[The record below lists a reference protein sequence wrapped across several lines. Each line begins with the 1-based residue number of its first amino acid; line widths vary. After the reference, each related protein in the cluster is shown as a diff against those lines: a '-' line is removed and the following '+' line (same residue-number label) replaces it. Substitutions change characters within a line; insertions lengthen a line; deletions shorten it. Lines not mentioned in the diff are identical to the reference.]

1 MKRLDS
7 ALDLARTGQIDQDGR
22 AKGVHMALNLKAT
35 NLGAMASASDVI
47 FGALREAIVD
57 GALQDGDLLRQ
68 DQIANMF
75 NVSRIPVREAL
86 ARLEEQGLVTNQRYK
101 GAVVSSLSLD
111 EITEMFEFRALLEGE
126 LIRQAV
132 VNIRP
137 ETLAE
142 ARRHAEDFSTATDS
156 ARWGPLNR
164 QFHYTLYKDCN
175 RPYHLQ
181 IASNALDKVGRYL
194 RAQLVLTHGFERA
207 RTEHAGILQAA
218 IELNGE
224 KAAALTRA
232 HILGASKSLVTFLE
246 SSTRKA

>member
-1 MKRLDS
+1 M
-7 ALDLARTGQIDQDGR
+7 T
-22 AKGVHMALNLKAT
+22 LNLKVT
-35 NLGAMASASDVI
+35 NLGVPSSASEVI
-47 FGALREAIVD
+47 FDSLREAIAD

-68 DQIANMF
+68 DQIATMF

-86 ARLEEQGLVTNQRYK
+86 ARLEEQGLVTYQRYK
-101 GAVVSSLSLD
+101 GAVVSSLSLE

-137 ETLAE
+137 ETLEE
-142 ARRHAEDFSTATDS
+142 ASRHAENFASETDS
-156 ARWGPLNR
+156 ARWGRLNR

-181 IASNALDKVGRYL
+181 VASNALDKVGRYL

-207 RTEHAGILQAA
+207 TTEHAGILQAA
-218 IELNGE
+218 IERNGE
-224 KAAALTRA
+224 RAAELTRA
-232 HILGASKSLVTFLE
+232 HILGASKSLVTFLK
-246 SSTRKA
+246 SQNSKA